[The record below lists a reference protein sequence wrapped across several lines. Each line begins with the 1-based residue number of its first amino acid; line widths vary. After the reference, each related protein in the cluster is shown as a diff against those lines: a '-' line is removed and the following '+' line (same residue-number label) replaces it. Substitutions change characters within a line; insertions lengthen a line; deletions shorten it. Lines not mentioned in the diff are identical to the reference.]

1 MFASP
6 IASYQQISLE
16 SSVRGAS
23 PHHLIVLLFEGA
35 DAALVRAQAQLN
47 ANDIE
52 GKSESLSRAIAIIL
66 EGLSA
71 SLNPEAGGDLA
82 QNLAAL
88 YDYMTRRLI
97 HANIHNDA
105 AAISEVQGLL
115 REIGDAW
122 REMGLQLKQGS
133 SGDSNS

>member
-16 SSVRGAS
+16 SSVRGAD

-71 SLNPEAGGDLA
+71 SLNLEAGGDLA

>member
-16 SSVRGAS
+16 SSVRGAD

-35 DAALVRAQAQLN
+35 DAALARAQSQLQDK
-47 ANDIE
+47 DIE

-71 SLNPEAGGDLA
+71 SLNLEAGGDLA

-97 HANIHNDA
+97 HANVHNDA
-105 AAISEVQGLL
+105 SAISEVQGLL

-133 SGDSNS
+133 SGESNS

>member
-16 SSVRGAS
+16 SSVRGAD

-35 DAALVRAQAQLN
+35 DAALVRAQAQLKDK
-47 ANDIE
+47 DIE

-71 SLNPEAGGDLA
+71 SLNLEAGGDLA

-105 AAISEVQGLL
+105 AAIREVQGLL

-122 REMGLQLKQGS
+122 REMGQQLKQGQP
-133 SGDSNS
+133 GDSNS

>member
-16 SSVRGAS
+16 SSVRGAD

-35 DAALVRAQAQLN
+35 DAALVRAQAQLKDK
-47 ANDIE
+47 DIE

-71 SLNPEAGGDLA
+71 SLNLEAGGDLA

-133 SGDSNS
+133 TGDSNF